1 MVRVRDQGIGW
12 SRPQPGARRK
22 FVVNHARFLML
33 PDVPLPNLASQTLA
47 QTTQRLRQDWTT
59 VYGHP
64 VLVAETFVDP
74 TRFAGTS
81 YRAAGWAS
89 LGLTRG
95 FARQHRHYVAPGQ
108 PKPVGVRPLRPDGAA
123 LLAAP
128 FLTPA

>member
-47 QTTQRLRQDWTT
+47 QTMQRLRQDWTT

-64 VLVAETFVDP
+64 VLVEETFVDP

-95 FARQHRHYVAPGQ
+95 FARQHRHYVAHGQ
-108 PKPVGVRPLRPDGAA
+108 PKPVGVRPLTPNGAA
-123 LLAAP
+123 PLRAP